1 MRHDEHWY
9 CEDHR
14 PPGRRGVV
22 YQNFWM
28 RKRGIS
34 PVPAW
39 LVGWFVIPLK
49 NFERGGKGGAMPN
62 GSPLAMKGKARC
74 RHSVLTARLTTIS
87 PTSIWMTILSIPAA
101 CAVSQPR
108 LVSV

>member
-14 PPGRRGVV
+14 PPGMRGVV

-39 LVGWFVIPLK
+39 LVGWFVIPLEK
-49 NFERGGKGGAMPN
+49 FQAWRQRRRDAGMAFP
-62 GSPLAMKGKARC
+62 
-74 RHSVLTARLTTIS
+74 
-87 PTSIWMTILSIPAA
+87 
-101 CAVSQPR
+101 
-108 LVSV
+108 

>member
-14 PPGRRGVV
+14 PPGMRGVV

-39 LVGWFVIPLK
+39 LVGWLSSLSK
-49 NFERGGKGGAMPN
+49 NFERGGKGGARPN
-62 GSPLAMKGKARC
+62 GSPLAMKRGQSAMPTFRFDRKADYN
-74 RHSVLTARLTTIS
+74 
-87 PTSIWMTILSIPAA
+87 
-101 CAVSQPR
+101 QPR
-108 LVSV
+108 YG